1 MFYTIHQQGSGWRIE
16 DGNSLKLIAQC
27 PTKDDAD
34 MIVRG
39 LAVLNIVQGVVRL
52 SGAGQL
58 KSLLDIASG
67 TNIAP

>member
-1 MFYTIHQQGSGWRIE
+1 LFYAIHQEGSGWRIE
-16 DGNSLKLIAQC
+16 DGNSLKLIAHC

-34 MIVRG
+34 MIVKG
-39 LAVLNIVQGVVRL
+39 LAVLSILQDVVRL

-67 TNIAP
+67 SW